1 MMPDLFETQ
10 REMRRL
16 REAAIKRGVVGVL
29 DIGTSKIACLVLQ
42 FAPNLISEPSDN
54 TDVTIPA
61 MGAFRVVGVGTTR
74 SRGIRFGEVSN
85 MDDVESDIRLAVQ
98 RAQKMSGQRVDDVIV
113 AFSGGRPRSYGLSG
127 EVNVE
132 NGEVH
137 ESDIGHA
144 MSSCDIPPYGDER
157 QPIHAMPVS
166 YKLDNQAGLS
176 DPRGQIGNKLAVDM
190 HMLTVNE
197 TVLQNLLNC
206 IKRCDLE
213 VAALTHSSF
222 ASGVSSLV
230 ENEQE
235 LGAACIDMGAGSTG
249 ISVFIKKQLIFADS
263 VRLGGDHI
271 TNDIRQALQIDG
283 DVAERIKTLHGG
295 VVATSTD
302 DRELI
307 EVPNP
312 MSQWEDNRRHVTRS
326 ELIGV
331 IRPRVEEI
339 LEEVRERLDASGFEY
354 LPSQQIVLTG
364 GSSQTLGL
372 DSVAARILGRRCRI
386 GRPLRVMGLPQA
398 ATGSGFSAAV
408 GLALH
413 ASHPRD
419 ECWDYEMPSDRIGA
433 RKLRRTVR
441 WFKDNW

>member
-1 MMPDLFETQ
+1 MSVNLFEMQ
-10 REMRRL
+10 REMRRR
-16 REAAIKRGVVGVL
+16 REAAIRRGVVGVL
-29 DIGTSKIACLVLQ
+29 DIGTSKIACLILQ
-42 FAPNLISEPSDN
+42 FAPNLINEPGSDEA
-54 TDVTIPA
+54 VTVPS

-74 SRGIRFGEVSN
+74 SRGVRFGEIAH
-85 MDDVESDIRLAVQ
+85 MDEVEKDIRLAVQ
-98 RAQKMSGQRVDDVIV
+98 RAQKMSGLRVDDVIV

-137 ESDIGHA
+137 ERDIGHA
-144 MSSCDIPPYGDER
+144 MFACDIPPYGHGR
-157 QPIHAMPVS
+157 QPLHAMPVS
-166 YKLDNQAGLS
+166 YTLDSRAGLA
-176 DPRGQIGNKLAVDM
+176 DPRGQIGNRLALDM
-190 HMLTVNE
+190 HMLTVND
-197 TVLQNLLNC
+197 TVVHNLLNC

-213 VAALTHSSF
+213 VAALAHSSF
-222 ASGVSSLV
+222 AAGVSSLV

-249 ISVFIKKQLIFADS
+249 ISVFIKKQMIYADA

-295 VVATSTD
+295 VIATSSD

-339 LEEVRERLDASGFEY
+339 LEEVRDRLDASGFDY

-364 GSSQTLGL
+364 GSSQILGL
-372 DSVAARILGRRCRI
+372 DDMAARILGRRCRI

-398 ATGSGFSAAV
+398 ATGSGFAAAV

-419 ECWDYEMPSDRIGA
+419 ECWDYEMPHDRIGA

>member
-1 MMPDLFETQ
+1 MTPSLFELQ
-10 REMRRL
+10 REMRTR
-16 REAAIKRGVVGVL
+16 REAAVKRGVVAIL

-42 FAPNLISEPSDN
+42 FAPNLNNDPAEAKN
-54 TDVTIPA
+54 VTIPS
-61 MGAFRVVGVGTTR
+61 MGAFRVMGVGTTR
-74 SRGIRFGEVSN
+74 SRGVRFGEITM
-85 MDDVESDIRLAVQ
+85 MDETERAIRTAV
-98 RAQKMSGQRVDDVIV
+98 RTAQKMSGLRVDDVLV
-113 AFSGGRPRSYGLSG
+113 SFSGGRPRSYGLSG
-127 EVNVE
+127 EVAVE
-132 NGEVH
+132 NGEVA
-137 ESDIGHA
+137 ERDIGHA
-144 MSSCDIPPYGDER
+144 MTSCDVPPYGENR

-166 YKLDNQAGLS
+166 FTLDHQAGLS
-176 DPRGQIGNKLAVDM
+176 DPRGQIGNRLAVDM

-197 TVLQNLLNC
+197 AVVQNLLSC

-213 VAALTHSSF
+213 VAGLSNSAF

-230 ENEQE
+230 ESEQE

-249 ISVFIKKQLIFADS
+249 ISVFMKKQLIYADA

-271 TNDIRQALQIDG
+271 TNDIRQALQVDN

-295 VVATSTD
+295 VVATGAD
-302 DRELI
+302 DREMI

-312 MSQWEDNRRHVTRS
+312 LAQWEDDRRHITRS

-364 GSSQTLGL
+364 GSSQIMGL
-372 DSVAARILGRRCRI
+372 DDVAARILGRRCRI
-386 GRPLRVMGLPQA
+386 GKPLRVMGLPQA
-398 ATGSGFSAAV
+398 ATGSGFAAAV

-419 ECWDYEMPSDRIGA
+419 ECWDFEMPSDRIGA
-433 RKLRRTVR
+433 RKLRRTMR
-441 WFKDNW
+441 WFKNNW

>member
-1 MMPDLFETQ
+1 MTPSLFELQ
-10 REMRRL
+10 REMRTR
-16 REAAIKRGVVGVL
+16 REAAVKRGVVAIL

-42 FAPNLISEPSDN
+42 FAPNLNNDPAAAKDI
-54 TDVTIPA
+54 TIPS
-61 MGAFRVVGVGTTR
+61 MGAFRVMGVGTTR
-74 SRGIRFGEVSN
+74 SRGVRFGEITM
-85 MDDVESDIRLAVQ
+85 MDETERAIRTAV
-98 RAQKMSGQRVDDVIV
+98 RTAQKMSGLRIDDVLV
-113 AFSGGRPRSYGLSG
+113 SFSGGRPRSYGLSG
-127 EVNVE
+127 EVSVE

-137 ESDIGHA
+137 ERDIGHA
-144 MSSCDIPPYGDER
+144 MTSCDVPPYGENR

-166 YKLDNQAGLS
+166 FKLDHQAGLS
-176 DPRGQIGNKLAVDM
+176 DPRGQIGNRLAVDM

-197 TVLQNLLNC
+197 TVVQNLLSC

-213 VAALTHSSF
+213 VAGLSNSAF

-230 ENEQE
+230 ESEQE
-235 LGAACIDMGAGSTG
+235 LGAACIDLGAGSTG
-249 ISVFIKKQLIFADS
+249 ISVFMKKQLIYADA

-271 TNDIRQALQIDG
+271 TNDIRQALQVDN

-295 VVATSTD
+295 VVATGSD
-302 DRELI
+302 DREMI

-312 MSQWEDNRRHVTRS
+312 LAQWEDDRRHISRS

-331 IRPRVEEI
+331 MRPRVEEI

-364 GSSQTLGL
+364 GSSQIMGL
-372 DSVAARILGRRCRI
+372 DDVAARILGRRCRI
-386 GRPLRVMGLPQA
+386 GKPLRVMGLPQA
-398 ATGSGFSAAV
+398 ATGSGFAAAV

-419 ECWDYEMPSDRIGA
+419 ECWDFEMPSDRIGA
-433 RKLRRTVR
+433 RKLRRTMR
-441 WFKDNW
+441 WFKNNW

>member
-1 MMPDLFETQ
+1 MMPNLFEVQ
-10 REMRRL
+10 REMRRR
-16 REAAIKRGVVGVL
+16 RESAVRRGVIAVL

-42 FAPNLISEPSDN
+42 FAPNLINEPGEN
-54 TDVTIPA
+54 TSVTVPS
-61 MGAFRVVGVGTTR
+61 MGAFRVTGVGTTR
-74 SRGIRFGEVSN
+74 SRGVRFGEITA
-85 MDDVESDIRLAVQ
+85 MDEVEKDIRLAVQ

-127 EVNVE
+127 EVQVE

-137 ESDIGHA
+137 ERDIGHA
-144 MSSCDIPPYGDER
+144 MSSCDIPPYGSNR

-166 YKLDNQAGLS
+166 YKLDDQAGLT
-176 DPRGQIGNKLAVDM
+176 DPRGQIGNSLAVDM

-197 TVLQNLLNC
+197 TVVQNLLNC

-213 VAALTHSSF
+213 VAALAHSSY
-222 ASGVSSLV
+222 AAGVSSLV

-235 LGAACIDMGAGSTG
+235 LGAACIDLGAGSTG
-249 ISVFIKKQLIFADS
+249 ISVFIKKQLIYADA

-271 TNDIRQALQIDG
+271 TSDIRQALQIEG

-295 VVATSTD
+295 VVATSSD

-312 MSQWEDNRRHVTRS
+312 MSQWEDNRRHVSRS

-364 GSSQTLGL
+364 GGSQILGL
-372 DSVAARILGRRCRI
+372 DEMAARILGRRCRI

-398 ATGSGFSAAV
+398 ATGSGFAAAV

-419 ECWDYEMPSDRIGA
+419 ECWDYEMPHDRIGA

>member
-1 MMPDLFETQ
+1 MTPSLFELQ
-10 REMRRL
+10 REMRTR
-16 REAAIKRGVVGVL
+16 REAAVKRGVVAIL

-42 FAPNLISEPSDN
+42 FAPNLNNDPAEAA
-54 TDVTIPA
+54 DVTIPS
-61 MGAFRVVGVGTTR
+61 MGAFRVMGVGTTR
-74 SRGIRFGEVSN
+74 SRGVRFGEITM
-85 MDDVESDIRLAVQ
+85 MDETERAIRTAV
-98 RAQKMSGQRVDDVIV
+98 RTAQKMSGLRVDDVLV
-113 AFSGGRPRSYGLSG
+113 SFSGGRPRSYGLSG
-127 EVNVE
+127 EVSVE

-137 ESDIGHA
+137 ERDIGHA
-144 MSSCDIPPYGDER
+144 MTSCDVPPYGENR

-166 YKLDNQAGLS
+166 FTLDHQAGLS
-176 DPRGQIGNKLAVDM
+176 DPRGQIGNQLAVDM

-197 TVLQNLLNC
+197 TVVQNLLSC

-213 VAALTHSSF
+213 VAGLSNSAF

-230 ENEQE
+230 ESEQE

-249 ISVFIKKQLIFADS
+249 ISVFMKKQLIYADA

-271 TNDIRQALQIDG
+271 TNDIRQALQVDN
-283 DVAERIKTLHGG
+283 DVAERVKTLHGG
-295 VVATSTD
+295 VLATGAD
-302 DRELI
+302 DREMI

-312 MSQWEDNRRHVTRS
+312 LAQWEDDRRHITRS

-364 GSSQTLGL
+364 GASQMMGL
-372 DSVAARILGRRCRI
+372 DDIAARILGRRCRI
-386 GRPLRVMGLPQA
+386 GKPLRVMGLPQA
-398 ATGSGFSAAV
+398 ATGSGFAAAV

-419 ECWDYEMPSDRIGA
+419 ECWDFEMPSDRIGA
-433 RKLRRTVR
+433 RKLRRTMR
-441 WFKDNW
+441 WFKNNW